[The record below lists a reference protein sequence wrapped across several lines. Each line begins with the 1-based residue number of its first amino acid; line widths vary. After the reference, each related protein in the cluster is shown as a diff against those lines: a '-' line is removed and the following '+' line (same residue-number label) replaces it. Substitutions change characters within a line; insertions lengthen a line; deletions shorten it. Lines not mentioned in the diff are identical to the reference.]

1 MKTQND
7 LRSRFV
13 RELEFRNYSV
23 RTVKTY
29 QSMLVG
35 ISKYFNFSPDK
46 LSADQIKQYLHYSKV
61 TMGRS
66 NSFINQTISALKILF
81 KDVCHIAWDAQI
93 KIKRPR
99 RDLPLPVILSK
110 GEVLKMIEVTTNP
123 KHKSILAVL
132 YSSGMH
138 REELLSLR
146 LNDIDSGRM
155 LIRIHYGK
163 GNKSRDTLL
172 SPRALSMLRYYF
184 KYSHPK
190 PVIYLFEGWKPSHPY
205 SGSSVIAIVKR
216 AALKAGVK
224 KQVSPHSLRH
234 AFATHL
240 LEQGTNL
247 KVIQK
252 LLGHGSLRSTM
263 IYLHLASIDPSTVTS
278 PLDHI

>member
-13 RELEFRNYSV
+13 QELEFRNYSP

-35 ISKYFNFSPDK
+35 ISKYFKLSPDK
-46 LSADQIKQYLHYSKV
+46 LSAYQIKEYLHYSKV

-81 KDVCHIAWDAQI
+81 KDVCHIGWDEQL

-99 RDLPLPVILSK
+99 RDLPLPVILSR
-110 GEVLKMIEVTTNP
+110 EEALKMIEVTTNP
-123 KHKSILAVL
+123 KHKAILALL
-132 YSSGMH
+132 YSSGLR
-138 REELLSLR
+138 REELLDLK
-146 LNDIDSGRM
+146 LNDIDSQRM
-155 LIRIHYGK
+155 LIRINYGK

-172 SPRALSMLRYYF
+172 SPKALSMLRYYF
-184 KYSHPK
+184 KCSHPK
-190 PVIYLFEGWKPSHPY
+190 PVKYLFEGWKPSHPY
-205 SGSSVIAIVKR
+205 SGSSVIEIVKR

-252 LLGHGSLRSTM
+252 LLGHGSLQSTM
-263 IYLHLASIDPSTVTS
+263 IYLHLASIDLSTVTS